1 MTPAPTVLVVDDN
14 VKLAGAVARVL
25 TGAGYTV
32 QTAFT
37 AEDGFRLAK
46 AREPAAIVLDLSMPF
61 VNGVGLLF
69 RLRALPALAR
79 TPVLIV
85 TGMTLTEET
94 RADLAELGAVIR
106 FKPLEMSELLAEIRN
121 LLDLATR

>member
-1 MTPAPTVLVVDDN
+1 MTTSPTILVVDDN
-14 VKLAGAVARVL
+14 VTLAGAVARML
-25 TGAGYTV
+25 TSAGYTV

-37 AEDGFRLAK
+37 AEDGFNLAK

-94 RADLAELGAVIR
+94 RADLATLGAVIR
-106 FKPLEMSELLAEIRN
+106 FKPLEMSELLTEIRD
-121 LLDLATR
+121 LLEQGTR